1 MNIKK
6 KLPKSDFVGISKAEN
21 RHQISKMGY
30 RGVSKKHTP
39 THIAAVFEISPE
51 GVFGEPF
58 TVPVFT
64 RVYDSWYLR

>member
-1 MNIKK
+1 
-6 KLPKSDFVGISKAEN
+6 
-21 RHQISKMGY
+21 MGY

-64 RVYDSWYLR
+64 RVYDS